1 MLSIV
6 TVSRNDNHGGNLLY
20 RLQMYINCLVEYRQL
35 LNWNLELIIVEW
47 NPPESEIGLDSAL
60 DIPVELPVRIIT
72 VPETIHQRFENWKV
86 IPVFLGVAYNTGIRH
101 AAGDWILT
109 TTQDLIFSGKLA
121 RFLAN
126 DNFCEQTFYR
136 TTRHDV
142 SKKMIMGNNVEEKVD
157 YCARHVWR
165 VREFAPH
172 QTLHTHAAGDFIM
185 MHHNAWHTLRGYPE
199 WPVLGTYLDGLI
211 LHSALACG
219 LRQVALD
226 NSRCIYHIAHDNQ
239 GMGGRHRIL
248 PNIDYGT
255 TYKQLCHNI
264 LNDAKPLKVNDEGWG
279 LADCK
284 TVSLSAA
291 DWVVDS
297 GKLSRGLHMP

>member
-20 RLQMYINCLVEYRQL
+20 RLQMYIDSLAEYRQL
-35 LNWNLELIIVEW
+35 FDWNIEMIVVEW
-47 NPPESEIGLDSAL
+47 NPPENEIGLELAL
-60 DIPVELPVRIIT
+60 DIPAGLLVRIIT
-72 VPETIHQRFENWKV
+72 VPKTIHRKFENWKTV
-86 IPVFLGVAYNTGIRH
+86 PMFLGVAYNTGVRR

-109 TTQDLIFSGKLA
+109 TTQDLIFSEKLA

-136 TTRHDV
+136 ATRHDV
-142 SKKMIMGNNVEEKVD
+142 SEAWIHGNDTKEQVD
-157 YCARHVWR
+157 YCAKHVWR

-185 MHHNAWHTLRGYPE
+185 MHRDAWYTLRGYPE

-219 LRQVALD
+219 LRQVAFD
-226 NSRCIYHIAHDNQ
+226 NSRCIYHIAHGNQ
-239 GMGGRHRIL
+239 GTEGRHKML
-248 PNIDYGT
+248 PNIDYDT
-255 TYKQLCHNI
+255 TYKQLCYNI
-264 LNDAKPLKVNDEGWG
+264 LNAAKPLKVNDEDWG
-279 LADCK
+279 LADCE
-284 TVSLSAA
+284 TVLLSAA
-291 DWVVDS
+291 DWVVDN
-297 GKLSRGLHMP
+297 GKLSRGLPMP